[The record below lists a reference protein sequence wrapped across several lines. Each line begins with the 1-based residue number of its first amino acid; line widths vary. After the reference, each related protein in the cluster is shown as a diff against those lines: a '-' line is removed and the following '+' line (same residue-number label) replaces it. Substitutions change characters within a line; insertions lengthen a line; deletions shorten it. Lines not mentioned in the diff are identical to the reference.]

1 MARPLRLEFENALYH
16 ITSRGNE
23 RKDIFIDDADYA
35 KFFSYLEHV
44 VLRYKPIVYCYC
56 VMKNHYHLLI
66 ETPQPNLSRLM
77 RDLNGA
83 YTIYFNRRR
92 KRSGH
97 LFQGRYKAILVDRE
111 SYLLELSR
119 YIHLNP
125 VRAKIAKSPEEHKY
139 SSVNYY
145 FSDKQ
150 APFWLNTEFI
160 LSQFG
165 NNKKDAREEYK
176 KFVYRGI
183 SNIKDPL
190 RDTYANTILGSS
202 EFINKIKDDFL
213 SKRDIPEDI
222 SRSKALRSG
231 KNLSEIAE
239 LVLKHYNTDLDALR
253 KKGGKDNQ
261 VKKLFVY
268 LSRKYTDSGL
278 EQIRNFLNS
287 SVTAAA
293 ISKMFSRTETE
304 LRKQEGL
311 RQEVRNLGNMLYRTE
326 AQEPEAQE

>member
-23 RKDIFIDDADYA
+23 RKDIFIDGADYD
-35 KFFSYLEHV
+35 KFLSYFEQV

-97 LFQGRYKAILVDRE
+97 LFQGRYKAILVDKE

-125 VRAKIAKSPEEHKY
+125 VRAKIAKTPEEHKY

-150 APFWLNTEFI
+150 APFGLNAEFI

-183 SNIKDPL
+183 SNRNDPL
-190 RDTYANTILGSS
+190 KDAYANTILGST
-202 EFINKIKDDFL
+202 EFINKIKDNFL
-213 SKRDIPEDI
+213 SKMDIPEDI

-231 KNLSEIAE
+231 KSLNEIAD
-239 LVLKHYNTDLDALR
+239 LVLKYYNTDLDTLM
-253 KKGGKDNQ
+253 KKGGKDNR
-261 VKKLFVY
+261 VRKLFVY

-293 ISKMFSRTETE
+293 ISKMFTRTEIE
-304 LRKQEGL
+304 LKKQGEL
-311 RQEVRNLGNMLYRTE
+311 KQEVRNLGNMLSRPD
-326 AQEPEAQE
+326 AQE